1 MYHSLNLPIELSQQI
16 IQKDLLKPYQ
26 IYLSLKFLHNGQVRI
41 SDIDYQ
47 KISDLSGYKDARTI
61 KAHLDTCLSLN
72 WIGSDNEWY
81 FIRSFDRL
89 RKDIEATSR
98 TAIEISKKD
107 IPNLLELL
115 LSAKIE
121 HRARSKRYARKKS
134 GAKPETIEPNSDF
147 SGNGND
153 FGLYKVSCSLIADWF
168 SFSPSTATRI
178 KQRAKK
184 IGYLD
189 YIHDY
194 KKTGLHRRNIA
205 DLSDHIEPTRLF
217 IKNGQICI
225 RLTDRFIITG
235 EHHIYKFKSRKSIE
249 LQNVQ

>member
-16 IQKDLLKPYQ
+16 IRKDLLKPYK
-26 IYLSLKFLHNGQVRI
+26 IYLSLKFTYSGQVRI
-41 SDIDYQ
+41 SEVDHQQIG
-47 KISDLSGYKDARTI
+47 DLAGYKDTRTV
-61 KAHLDTCLSLN
+61 KTHLDTCIGLN
-72 WIGSDNEWY
+72 WIGTDGEWY

-89 RKDIEATSR
+89 RKDIQATSK
-98 TAIEISKKD
+98 TAVEINRND
-107 IPNLLELL
+107 IPNLIELL

-134 GAKPETIEPNSDF
+134 GAKPNTIEPHSDF
-147 SGNGND
+147 SGDGSD

-168 SFSPSTATRI
+168 NFSASTATRI
-178 KQRAKK
+178 KQRAKQ

-189 YIHDY
+189 YIHHY
-194 KKTGLHRRNIA
+194 TNTGLQRRSIA

-217 IKNGQICI
+217 VKNGQICI
-225 RLTDRFIITG
+225 RLTDQFIITG
-235 EHHIYKFKSRKSIE
+235 DHHIYKFKSRKQIE